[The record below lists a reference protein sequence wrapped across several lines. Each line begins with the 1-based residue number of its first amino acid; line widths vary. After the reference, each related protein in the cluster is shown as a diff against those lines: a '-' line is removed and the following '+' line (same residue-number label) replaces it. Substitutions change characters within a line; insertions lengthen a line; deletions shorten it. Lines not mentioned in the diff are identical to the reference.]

1 MSYPWFFE
9 SFKKAGAL
17 LYNMA
22 NQTIE
27 FITTNKKELV
37 DLGTLL
43 DKLLPASDVA
53 KAFSKAQGPTYGFS
67 CKSSEVDWHKYL
79 FITREKREVFYE
91 YVLRKGLYHATLNF
105 NNLPQPAYSAIKS
118 TIEEG
123 FPKLFR
129 QEVGA

>member
-1 MSYPWFFE
+1 MV
-9 SFKKAGAL
+9 
-17 LYNMA
+17 

-27 FITTNKKELV
+27 FITTTTNKKELV

-43 DKLLPASDVA
+43 NELLPKSGIP
-53 KAFSKAQGPTYGFS
+53 KAFTKMRGPTYGFS
-67 CKSSEVDWHKYL
+67 CKSSGVDDHKYL
-79 FITREKREVFYE
+79 FLTPEKREVFYE

-105 NNLPQPAYSAIKS
+105 NNLPQPTYSAIKDL
-118 TIEEG
+118 IEET